1 MEYTNTE
8 TQVEEV
14 KPVKYRFVH
23 GIPIVVE
30 DVELD

>member
-1 MEYTNTE
+1 MESNTE
-8 TQVEEV
+8 TQVKDV
-14 KPVKYRFVH
+14 KPVKYRFVS